1 MAMRER
7 RRSNTPQSPI
17 TSRDESLH
25 VSDCDSSTVA
35 TPDSLK
41 RKRSRS
47 RSWGENAA
55 STSITT
61 ESISTKI
68 VKIVWRLRFRAKL
81 EASPGGTKPPALAVV
96 IGAVSPLVRSSGATA
111 QDQGRGG
118 GALHCTVESDSDD
131 CASDKDYL
139 DRPQLASCNIA
150 SSVTTTSLPIREPS
164 GQPLAPLP
172 AGRRRA
178 TDKLK
183 HLQCAAGAAWSGR
196 MEDPHCSLCSEA
208 HPGGW
213 SAAGPHLACMHPAV
227 WAHIE
232 STGGLESSSCM
243 GCACGYTSHAIDPRR
258 PKAVPPAWNRTA
270 VARHRKLHAP
280 GSAPPAAML
289 PCGLDG
295 CTLSFRGPTE
305 LTGHQEGP
313 AHRAI
318 PYVCPFSC
326 ERARGGS
333 GGPLVGRRALRLHLT
348 GCHKGDAEGAPE
360 LDLSWAGLVAFRA

>member
-1 MAMRER
+1 MATRER
-7 RRSNTPQSPI
+7 RRSNGPRSPI

-41 RKRSRS
+41 RTRSRS
-47 RSWGENAA
+47 RSWGENGA
-55 STSITT
+55 STSLSTG
-61 ESISTKI
+61 SVSTKI
-68 VKIVWRLRFRAKL
+68 VKIVWRLRFSAKL

-96 IGAVSPLVRSSGATA
+96 IGAASPLVRSSGATVL
-111 QDQGRGG
+111 DLGGCRGG
-118 GALHCTVESDSDD
+118 GALHCTVESDSDE
-131 CASDKDYL
+131 CTSDNGNFV
-139 DRPQLASCNIA
+139 RPQQTSCNIG
-150 SSVTTTSLPIREPS
+150 SSVTSTSLPIREPS
-164 GQPLAPLP
+164 AQPLAPLP
-172 AGRRRA
+172 AGRRRMA
-178 TDKLK
+178 PDKLR
-183 HLQCAAGAAWSGR
+183 HRQYAAAAAWSGR
-196 MEDPHCSLCSEA
+196 MEDPHCSLCSVA

-213 SAAGPHLACMHPAV
+213 SDAGPHLACTHPAV

-232 STGGLESSSCM
+232 ATGGLGSSGCM

-280 GSAPPAAML
+280 GDAPPTAML

-333 GGPLVGRRALRLHLT
+333 GGASLPGWPPPQRIA
-348 GCHKGDAEGAPE
+348 AAPE
-360 LDLSWAGLVAFRA
+360 GG